1 MNNPS
6 GIVGM
11 RSPDRVVLRVR
22 ALSPFTAELTSEQ
35 IGIIADI
42 AERYG
47 AGFVHVTP
55 RQTVEI
61 PFIEKRYIAEIR
73 KRLSHCGLSPGSTG
87 KSIRH
92 VTACSRWCLFNSSPM
107 SGIAER
113 LNTHLATRELP
124 GKVDISLSGCDFSC
138 VRSRTSDIGVIARTD
153 VEITDKKCKKCSL
166 CIKEPLGCQVDA
178 IRITDEGVEIDTKR
192 CVKCGF
198 CTNVCRPGTL
208 KVRSR
213 GFDIFIGGR
222 GGIKPAEGVYLKSDG
237 SEDSLIY
244 TIRTI
249 LDRYSE
255 LALDGERIADVLQR
269 EGKEAFW
276 V

>member
-1 MNNPS
+1 MNDLS

-22 ALSPFTAELTSEQ
+22 SLSPYTAELTSEQ
-35 IGIIADI
+35 IGVIADI

-61 PFIEKRYIAEIR
+61 PFIEKGYIAQIR
-73 KRLSHCGLSPGSTG
+73 ERLSQCGLSTGSTG
-87 KSIRH
+87 NSVRH

-107 SGIAER
+107 SGVAER
-113 LNTHLATRELP
+113 LNNDLAIRELP

-178 IRITDEGVEIDTKR
+178 IRITDDGVEIDTER
-192 CVKCGF
+192 CVRCGF

-208 KVRSR
+208 RVRSR
-213 GFDIFIGGR
+213 GFDIIIGGR
-222 GGIKPAEGVYLKSDG
+222 GGIKPAEGVYFKTEG
-237 SEDSLIY
+237 TEESLMN
-244 TIRTI
+244 TIRKI

-269 EGKEAFW
+269 EGKEVFLR
-276 V
+276 